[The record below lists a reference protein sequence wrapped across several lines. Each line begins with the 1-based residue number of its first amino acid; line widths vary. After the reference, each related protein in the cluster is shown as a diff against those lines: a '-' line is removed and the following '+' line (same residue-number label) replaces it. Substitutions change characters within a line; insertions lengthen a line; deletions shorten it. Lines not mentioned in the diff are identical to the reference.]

1 MKNLK
6 TIHSK
11 TLSVI
16 SVLGLLFF
24 TISAFAQEED
34 SVAAALASG
43 NKPVRSV
50 FESTW
55 IIDNQTTLVPQKGTF
70 EFMMNHRFGTI
81 YNGLSDIYG
90 IYGSGANIRLGFNYT
105 LWDSVGFGAF
115 KGNLALGFGSTKNGM
130 IQDFNLKYGLLQQTR
145 NGRIPVSVTYYTDMA
160 IETEDKEEDLPNGNG
175 SDRLSYFHQII
186 VSRKFNDKLSVQV
199 APSLSHYNVVE
210 PALYN
215 DHFAVAVAGRY
226 KISEQTS
233 VLFNYDQ
240 PLTKHKDNNP
250 QFNIS
255 TGIEVAT
262 SSHQFQL
269 FVTNYPYLVPQKNNM
284 YNQPNTVNEWYQDLF
299 IGFNITRQWN
309 F

>member
-1 MKNLK
+1 
-6 TIHSK
+6 
-11 TLSVI
+11 
-16 SVLGLLFF
+16 
-24 TISAFAQEED
+24 
-34 SVAAALASG
+34 
-43 NKPVRSV
+43 
-50 FESTW
+50 
-55 IIDNQTTLVPQKGTF
+55 
-70 EFMMNHRFGTI
+70 MMNHRFGTI

-90 IYGSGANIRLGFNYT
+90 IYGAGANIRLGFNYT

-115 KGNLALGFGSTKNGM
+115 KGNVALGFGSTKNGM
-130 IQDFNLKYGLLQQTR
+130 IQDFNLKYGLFQQTR
-145 NGRIPVSVTYYTDMA
+145 NGRIPVSVTYYTNMA
-160 IETEDKEEDLPNGNG
+160 IETEDKEEELPNGNG

-210 PALYN
+210 PAYQN
-215 DHFAVAVAGRY
+215 DHFAVSVAGRY

-250 QFNIS
+250 QFNVS
-255 TGIEVAT
+255 TGIELAT
-262 SSHQFQL
+262 SSHQFQI
-269 FVTNYPYLVPQKNNM
+269 FITNYPYLVPQKNNM
-284 YNQPNTVNEWYQDLF
+284 FNQPNSVNEWYQDLF

>member
-6 TIHSK
+6 TIHSN
-11 TLSVI
+11 TLRVI
-16 SVLGLLFF
+16 STLGLLLI
-24 TISAFAQEED
+24 TISTFAQEED

-105 LWDSVGFGAF
+105 LWDSVGFGAY

-130 IQDFNLKYGLLQQTR
+130 IQDFNLKYGFLQQTR
-145 NGRIPVSVTYYTDMA
+145 NGRIPVSVTYYTNMA
-160 IETEDKEEDLPNGNG
+160 IETEDKEEELPNGRS

-269 FVTNYPYLVPQKNNM
+269 FITNYPYLVPQKNNM

>member
-6 TIHSK
+6 TTNSK
-11 TLSVI
+11 TLRVI
-16 SVLGLLFF
+16 STLGLLIL

-34 SVAAALASG
+34 SVAAAAASG
-43 NKPVRSV
+43 YKPVRSV

-115 KGNLALGFGSTKNGM
+115 KGNVALGFGSTKNGM

-145 NGRIPVSVTYYTDMA
+145 NGKIPVSVTYYANMA
-160 IETEDKEEDLPNGNG
+160 IETADKEEELPNGNG

-226 KISEQTS
+226 KITEQTS